1 MVKSSSRP
9 RKACKFTIDL
19 GPEIDKVVK
28 KKLHTRDVKIKRQKV
43 IILGLKKE
51 RDELRT
57 RSSEVNDLKMKK
69 QKTYVSN
76 LQVMVNDLT
85 KKLNEAEVKLSTVTK
100 SQTLTD
106 VQKTALKL
114 GSKKI
119 SINNTTVET
128 ARKSILRGK
137 SMYNMKTRTQQ
148 FIKQAGL
155 WEDFQELERTIKNVP
170 RVMKVKGMLGV

>member
-57 RSSEVNDLKMKK
+57 RNSEVNDLKMKK

-85 KKLNEAEVKLSTVTK
+85 KKLNEAEKRVTE
-100 SQTLTD
+100 
-106 VQKTALKL
+106 VQSIKRKYEVTRT
-114 GSKKI
+114 GI
-119 SINNTTVET
+119 SNKTVEY
-128 ARKSILRGK
+128 AFNRLR
-137 SMYNMKTRTQQ
+137 
-148 FIKQAGL
+148 
-155 WEDFQELERTIKNVP
+155 D
-170 RVMKVKGMLGV
+170 

>member
-9 RKACKFTIDL
+9 RKASKFTVDL
-19 GPEIDKVVK
+19 GPEIDRVVK

-85 KKLNEAEVKLSTVTK
+85 KKLNEAEKRVTEVESIK
-100 SQTLTD
+100 RKYEVTRT
-106 VQKTALKL
+106 
-114 GSKKI
+114 GI
-119 SINNTTVET
+119 SNKTVEYAFNRLREGHSLQRMKPNT
-128 ARKSILRGK
+128 RLLIQQSGRWEEARLISAR
-137 SMYNMKTRTQQ
+137 
-148 FIKQAGL
+148 F
-155 WEDFQELERTIKNVP
+155 
-170 RVMKVKGMLGV
+170 KVC